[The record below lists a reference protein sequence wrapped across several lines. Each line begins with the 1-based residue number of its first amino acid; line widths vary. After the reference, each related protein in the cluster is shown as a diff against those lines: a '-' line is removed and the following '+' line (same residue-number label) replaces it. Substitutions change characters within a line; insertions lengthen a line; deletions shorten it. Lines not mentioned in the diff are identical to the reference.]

1 MRNEYAID
9 LSQDIANKLTE
20 YANIERAKLLPRN
33 EYKTGAFEY
42 STTNPNAIADGDSQ
56 GRGTGVFLD
65 VLNDK
70 AGTSEDIVER
80 KNMIKIN
87 KFNKSN
93 TYPDF

>member
-9 LSQDIANKLTE
+9 LSQDVPNKLTE

-33 EYKTGAFEY
+33 EYKLGAFEY
-42 STTNPNAIADGDSQ
+42 STTNPNALADGDSQ

-65 VLNDK
+65 VLNEK
-70 AGTSEDIVER
+70 AGTSEDIIER